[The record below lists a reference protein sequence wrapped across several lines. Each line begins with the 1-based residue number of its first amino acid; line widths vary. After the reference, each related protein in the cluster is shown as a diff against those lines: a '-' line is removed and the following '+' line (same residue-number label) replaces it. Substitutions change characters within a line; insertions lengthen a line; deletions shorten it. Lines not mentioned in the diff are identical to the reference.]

1 MPEVPATP
9 PSANEEETL
18 PRHNIRYSLQI
29 INQSYPLPIERSLSE
44 PALTNHNNDDKT
56 TTTPSLESLPNRDLA
71 SNPSY
76 REQIATFQ
84 VLFHSG
90 IIGLNLG
97 TSSST
102 QLKSLFIV
110 LVFHQA
116 FEGNL
121 LPSPKFPKKSPSVTY
136 HAQTGTKPRK
146 KVFWKWRIANSTSTL
161 RIQPWCP
168 PLRHH
173 LPPKKCWIK
182 WALSAFYGLITPIA
196 IGIGIAIRQLYDP
209 ASQTAQIV
217 SGVLDTVSAGILL
230 YMGLVELLAREILF
244 SEEVRGKGGM
254 VGWVLVGLRWDGL
267 VGICRVLGW
276 ALVEW

>member
-1 MPEVPATP
+1 MLLTSIVCLFLVQFSVERKYSDTHSLSMPEVPATP

-116 FEGNL
+116 FEGFSL
-121 LPSPKFPKKSPSVTY
+121 GARLSAITF
-136 HAQTGTKPRK
+136 
-146 KVFWKWRIANSTSTL
+146 
-161 RIQPWCP
+161 
-168 PLRHH
+168 
-173 LPPKKCWIK
+173 PPKN
-182 WALSAFYGLITPIA
+182 
-196 IGIGIAIRQLYDP
+196 
-209 ASQTAQIV
+209 
-217 SGVLDTVSAGILL
+217 AG
-230 YMGLVELLAREILF
+230 
-244 SEEVRGKGGM
+244 
-254 VGWVLVGLRWDGL
+254 
-267 VGICRVLGW
+267 
-276 ALVEW
+276 